1 MGAFLLLISIYQNI
15 LIKSTVESDFFLLSK
30 YLLPWNMN
38 KYLKLRQVIY
48 TYTYETE
55 KKKKKTK
62 KLLSLINPFV
72 LVPWHVKS

>member
-1 MGAFLLLISIYQNI
+1 
-15 LIKSTVESDFFLLSK
+15 
-30 YLLPWNMN
+30 MN

-48 TYTYETE
+48 NYTYETE